1 MHSWVPASPRALGGR
16 GSRQES
22 FTCPRKHWQSQKCCG
37 KQPEGPGRGQ
47 RGEGGLPSHAPPQ
60 ADSASKDEFVYS
72 QETGLPAS
80 REKGLFY
87 WGLEGPGRELAS
99 TGPSE
104 SETHGPVS
112 RHEALPRPSLAPA
125 GPLGHKSCQT
135 PGIRKLLDLP
145 ICPTPPAPPRGQ
157 DGGGCGGERPGP
169 GRLDSGP
176 PLSPSSS
183 RTLWSPE
190 CRGAAPR
197 EDMSPWAWI
206 LRLDLLPRSQCI
218 ERAGGVTAEL

>member
-135 PGIRKLLDLP
+135 PGIKKLLDLP

-169 GRLDSGP
+169 APAWTWPPRLWASPESLILAHSLVSRVQGCGP
-176 PLSPSSS
+176 PRRHVSPGLDPQT
-183 RTLWSPE
+183 RP
-190 CRGAAPR
+190 AAKVP
-197 EDMSPWAWI
+197 
-206 LRLDLLPRSQCI
+206 
-218 ERAGGVTAEL
+218 VH